1 MTVYEVLCI
10 CALNILSLVI
20 GVAIGQKVVRQEK
33 LELNP
38 VKAVKKTIEE
48 HKEQKEKE
56 AADEYY
62 EALMHN
68 IDNYNGDSIGQ
79 VEIPRR
85 K

>member
-1 MTVYEVLCI
+1 MIIALAIII
-10 CALNILSLVI
+10 CLDSIICFLI
-20 GVAIGQKVVRQEK
+20 GAKVGQKVVRQETI
-33 LELNP
+33 ELNP
-38 VKAVKKTIEE
+38 IKAVKKEIEE

-68 IDNYNGDSIGQ
+68 IDNYTGDSIGQ

>member
-1 MTVYEVLCI
+1 MEIALAIII
-10 CALNILSLVI
+10 CLDSIICFII
-20 GVAIGQKVVRQEK
+20 GAVIGQKVSRQEK
-33 LELNP
+33 IELNP
-38 VKAVKKTIEE
+38 IKAVNKAIEE